1 MDLPVCEIPKMR
13 EKYTE
18 SILLNVK
25 RIVGEIFGKKK
36 EALALRPRS
45 WKEPHMLL
53 YQAVDGKPHHTGIE
67 MHYDGCDITWQ
78 AMLTRNDEYEGGG
91 TYFRCLRKTILLRQG
106 QVLVHPGAFLGF
118 GILCYAPLIYHTH
131 CFFLSTLT
139 VLQASCIIKG
149 LILLTAFDA
158 SWSASQMDSRPRFS
172 TIPRLKTTTL
182 NMRKTLFCM
191 VVTENPD
198 VVYEY

>member
-36 EALALRPRS
+36 EALQLRPRS

-67 MHYDGCDITWQ
+67 MQ
-78 AMLTRNDEYEGGG
+78 
-91 TYFRCLRKTILLRQG
+91 
-106 QVLVHPGAFLGF
+106 
-118 GILCYAPLIYHTH
+118 
-131 CFFLSTLT
+131 
-139 VLQASCIIKG
+139 
-149 LILLTAFDA
+149 
-158 SWSASQMDSRPRFS
+158 
-172 TIPRLKTTTL
+172 
-182 NMRKTLFCM
+182 
-191 VVTENPD
+191 
-198 VVYEY
+198 